1 LNRAQAAERLTKLR
15 AMADPERGASPA
27 ERKVAKRKMAEL
39 LERFPGLPVK
49 RTPSR
54 RRVHRTVYTA
64 PSRQGPVTVV
74 AAFASE
80 RHGNWHFDPKT
91 GEARGNVQ
99 VHSYSNR
106 WNWHIEVAAAA
117 SFFGLDADEAEDDEQ
132 PA

>member
-1 LNRAQAAERLTKLR
+1 
-15 AMADPERGASPA
+15 MADPERGGSLA

-39 LERFPGLPVK
+39 LERFPGLQVK
-49 RTPSR
+49 RTASR

-64 PSRQGPVTVV
+64 SSRQGPVIVMPFA

-99 VHSYSNR
+99 VHSYRNR
-106 WNWHIEVAAAA
+106 WSWHIEVAAAC
-117 SFFGLDADEAEDDEQ
+117 SFGLDADEAEDDEQ